1 MAKRNIRLDRYC
13 FSCIHTLY
21 DLSLKA
27 EPIETYCLPIFKRIG
42 KMINVLIIN
51 KIYQK
56 ITVEKMAISLKIII
70 FGNKNQFASAA
81 SVSPEQIGRIIKLE
95 RDFGYTLKRNLRLPE
110 LMAMGACT
118 IISLRSYSASQ
129 HLTIMI
135 NQLFYRCLKNGYC
148 QLERSEKTVVL
159 LS

>member
-1 MAKRNIRLDRYC
+1 
-13 FSCIHTLY
+13 
-21 DLSLKA
+21 
-27 EPIETYCLPIFKRIG
+27 
-42 KMINVLIIN
+42 
-51 KIYQK
+51 
-56 ITVEKMAISLKIII
+56 MAISLKIII

-95 RDFGYTLKRNLRLPE
+95 RDFGYTLIRNLRLPE

>member
-1 MAKRNIRLDRYC
+1 
-13 FSCIHTLY
+13 
-21 DLSLKA
+21 
-27 EPIETYCLPIFKRIG
+27 
-42 KMINVLIIN
+42 
-51 KIYQK
+51 
-56 ITVEKMAISLKIII
+56 
-70 FGNKNQFASAA
+70 
-81 SVSPEQIGRIIKLE
+81 
-95 RDFGYTLKRNLRLPE
+95 
-110 LMAMGACT
+110 MAMGACT